1 MIGVIK
7 RRAALVGFAL
17 LDAATRTWS
26 AFWCTIALIV
36 FYCWWNVSST
46 THDHFDPYP
55 YTFLMVLIA
64 GLSYLQ
70 NIIIMTLQREQ
81 DAKFGDIKA
90 KQDEQDA
97 RMLHLM
103 ETATAQGNL
112 LIEMS
117 HADAERDEKMLV
129 KFDALACRGEPL

>member
-1 MIGVIK
+1 MIAIK
-7 RRAALVGFAL
+7 RRAALVSFAL
-17 LDAATRTWS
+17 LDAATRTWP
-26 AFWCTIALIV
+26 AFWCTIALII

-46 THDHFDPYP
+46 IHDHFDPYP

-64 GLSYLQ
+64 ALSYLQ

-81 DAKFGDIKA
+81 DSKFGEIKA

-103 ETATAQGNL
+103 ETATAQGKL
-112 LIEMS
+112 LISMS
-117 HADAERDEKMLV
+117 HADAERDEQMLM
-129 KFDALACRGEPL
+129 KFNTLQCRSEVVS

>member
-1 MIGVIK
+1 MSWIK

-17 LDAATRTWS
+17 LDAATRTWP
-26 AFWCTIALIV
+26 AFWCTIALII

-46 THDHFDPYP
+46 IRDHFDPYP

-81 DAKFGDIKA
+81 DDKFGEIKA
-90 KQDEQDA
+90 KQDEQDQ

-103 ETATAQGNL
+103 ETATAQGQL
-112 LIEMS
+112 LISMS
-117 HADAERDEKMLV
+117 HADAARDEQMLEM
-129 KFDALACRGEPL
+129 FHALPCRSEAL